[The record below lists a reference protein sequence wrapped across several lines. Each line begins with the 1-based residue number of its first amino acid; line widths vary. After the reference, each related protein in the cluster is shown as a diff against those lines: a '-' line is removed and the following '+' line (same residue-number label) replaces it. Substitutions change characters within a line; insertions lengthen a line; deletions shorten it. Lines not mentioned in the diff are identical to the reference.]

1 VVEQE
6 QWTAV
11 DDYVGELLAPHDAAL
26 EAALAAAEA
35 AGLPPIQVSPP
46 QGKLLYLLAK
56 SIGARSILEFGT
68 LGAYSTIWLGRA
80 LPEDGSLITL
90 EADSRYAAVARENIA
105 RAELAGVVD
114 LRVGQALDLL
124 GKLHSEDLGPVDL
137 TFIDADKENSPAY
150 FSWALDHSRPGAM
163 ILADNVVR
171 AGTLAERDSDDPK
184 VRAQRHLHEIL
195 AAEERVAATTLQ
207 TVGSKGYDG
216 FSLAL
221 VLQ

>member
-1 VVEQE
+1 MEQE
-6 QWTAV
+6 RWTEV
-11 DDYVGELLAPHDAAL
+11 DDYVSGLLARHDAAL

-56 SIGARSILEFGT
+56 SIGARSVLEFGT

-80 LPEDGSLITL
+80 LPEDGRLITL
-90 EADSRYAAVARENIA
+90 EADSGYAAVARENIA

-114 LRVGQALDLL
+114 LRVGPALDLL
-124 GKLHSEDLGPVDL
+124 ETLHSEELGPFDL

-150 FSWALDHSRPGAM
+150 FSWTLDHSRPGAM
-163 ILADNVVR
+163 ILVDNVVR
-171 AGTLAERDSDDPK
+171 DGSLAETDSDDPK
-184 VRAQRHLHEIL
+184 VRAQRRLHEML
-195 AAEERVAATTLQ
+195 AAEERVAGTTLQ
-207 TVGSKGYDG
+207 TVGNKGYDG